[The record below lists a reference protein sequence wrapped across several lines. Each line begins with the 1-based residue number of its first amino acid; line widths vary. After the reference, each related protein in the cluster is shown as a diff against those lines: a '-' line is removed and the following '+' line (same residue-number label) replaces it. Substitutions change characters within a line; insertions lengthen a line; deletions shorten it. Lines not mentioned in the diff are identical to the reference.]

1 MAEKEKF
8 DEFLD
13 EVVQDI
19 RQEKF
24 KQLWNKYG
32 KQVSSAVTVIL
43 VVVAGY
49 SLWSNYQT
57 RELERQSDYYI
68 KAQSYLEQG
77 ETSKALALLEE
88 LGAGRTV
95 YAAFAKFSKAAVLSE
110 AGKTQDLDAAL
121 SLYQEIGDDSRLDR
135 IWRDT
140 AILRLVSLAFER
152 DKNQA
157 GVLLEK
163 LEPLC
168 DAGRPLQA
176 LAMEQKGLLLYLSG
190 KKDEA
195 AEVFVQIVQLA
206 SAPEGLKLRAQIM
219 AQQISSGV

>member
-24 KQLWNKYG
+24 RQLWNKYG
-32 KQVSSAVTVIL
+32 KQVSSAVTVVL

-57 RELERQSDYYI
+57 RELERQSDYYV

-77 ETSKALALLEE
+77 EASKSLALLEE
-88 LGAGRTV
+88 LVTGRAT

-110 AGKTQDLDAAL
+110 AGETQNLDTAL
-121 SLYQEIGDDSRLDR
+121 NLYQELGDDSRLDR

-140 AILRLVSLAFER
+140 AVLRFVSLAFEK
-152 DKNQA
+152 DKNQVE
-157 GVLLEK
+157 VLLEK

-168 DAGRPLQA
+168 DTGRPLQA
-176 LAMEQKGLLLYLSG
+176 LAMEQKGLLLFLSG

-206 SAPEGLKLRAQIM
+206 SVPDGLKLRAQIM
-219 AQQISSGV
+219 AQQSSSDM